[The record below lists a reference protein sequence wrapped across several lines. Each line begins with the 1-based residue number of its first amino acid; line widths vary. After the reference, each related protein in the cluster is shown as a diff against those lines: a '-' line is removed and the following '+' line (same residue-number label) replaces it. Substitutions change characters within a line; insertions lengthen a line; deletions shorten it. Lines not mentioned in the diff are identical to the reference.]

1 MKIQELK
8 INNFGKIKNK
18 QISLGENINI
28 IYGKNEAGKSTILKY
43 IINSFYGIS
52 KNKKGK
58 EYSDLE
64 KYKPWTGE
72 EFSGKLKYELDNGKV
87 YEVFRDF
94 KKKNPKIFNEN
105 MEDISNQFSTDKTS
119 GIQFFSEQT
128 GVGEELFLSTFVSN
142 QQEIRLQKNEQ
153 NILIQKISNLVG
165 TGEDN
170 VSYKMAIDRI
180 NRRQL
185 EEIGTMRT
193 REKPINILERRIMEL
208 EQEKQN
214 LQKYE
219 IMQYEVEEKENEII
233 KDIDNLENQTK
244 FLNELKILFENEN
257 IEKEKIELKQNIKKQ
272 NIEKIKQIDAQ
283 IDELQLENKD
293 INKLVEEKNNKENKA
308 NNIGKKTFM
317 LFIIIIFLN
326 ILQMVYIKSNIA
338 KYTVLGISIII
349 FLILTFR
356 LLKKKK
362 NIKINLQKEQEI
374 KKKYEIFQEK
384 IKLLQNEIQILE
396 KNNQEI
402 ENEIIKNRQEI
413 EQNTLYK
420 KNQILKSYPELKI
433 TDIPEKD
440 IQIKMQTTQNEIA
453 NKKIVLH
460 TLEIDKNNI
469 IPNIEKLAKVEEQYA
484 NYIEQKKEL
493 EKLNTSM
500 LLAKEVLQNC
510 YEEMKHTITPK
521 FTDNLSKN
529 ISQIT
534 NSKYTNVKFNDEHGL
549 IVETETGEYVSASK
563 LSIGTIEQL
572 YLSLRLSM
580 IEELSDE
587 KLPVILDEAFA
598 YFDDERLEN
607 FLTYIYNKYFDRQ
620 ILIFTCTQR
629 EIEILEKNKLKYNLI
644 KL

>member
-244 FLNELKILFENEN
+244 FLNELKTLFENEN

-293 INKLVEEKNNKENKA
+293 INKLVEEKNNKKNKA

-317 LFIIIIFLN
+317 LFIIIILLN
-326 ILQMVYIKSNIA
+326 ILQMVYLKSNIA
-338 KYTVLGISIII
+338 KYTILGISIII

-362 NIKINLQKEQEI
+362 NIKKNLQKEQEI

-440 IQIKMQTTQNEIA
+440 IQIKMQTTQDEIA

-500 LLAKEVLQNC
+500 LLAKEILQNC

-534 NSKYTNVKFNDEHGL
+534 NNKYTNVKFNDEHGL

>member
-128 GVGEELFLSTFVSN
+128 GVGEELFLSTFVSS

-244 FLNELKILFENEN
+244 FLNELKTLFENEN

-293 INKLVEEKNNKENKA
+293 INKLVEEKNNKKNKA

-317 LFIIIIFLN
+317 LFIIIILLN

-338 KYTVLGISIII
+338 KYTILGISIII

-362 NIKINLQKEQEI
+362 NIKKNLQKEQEI

-440 IQIKMQTTQNEIA
+440 IQIKMQTTQDEIA

-500 LLAKEVLQNC
+500 LLAKEILQNC

-534 NSKYTNVKFNDEHGL
+534 NNKYTNVKFNDEHGL

>member
-1 MKIQELK
+1 MRIQELK

-317 LFIIIIFLN
+317 LFIIIILLN

-338 KYTVLGISIII
+338 KYTILGISIII

-362 NIKINLQKEQEI
+362 NIKINLQKEKEI
-374 KKKYEIFQEK
+374 KKKYEILQEK

-500 LLAKEVLQNC
+500 LLAKEILQNC

-534 NSKYTNVKFNDEHGL
+534 NNKYTNVKFNDEHGL

-620 ILIFTCTQR
+620 ILIFTCTQ
-629 EIEILEKNKLKYNLI
+629 I
-644 KL
+644 

>member
-1 MKIQELK
+1 MRIQELK

-18 QISLGENINI
+18 QISLGEHINI

-374 KKKYEIFQEK
+374 KKKYEILQEK

-500 LLAKEVLQNC
+500 LLAKEILQNC

>member
-8 INNFGKIKNK
+8 INNFYKIKNK

-244 FLNELKILFENEN
+244 FLNELKTLFENEN

-374 KKKYEIFQEK
+374 KKKYEILQEK

-433 TDIPEKD
+433 TDIPEKN

-500 LLAKEVLQNC
+500 LLAKEILQNC

-534 NSKYTNVKFNDEHGL
+534 NNKYTNVKFNDEHGL

>member
-244 FLNELKILFENEN
+244 FLNELKTLFENEN

-374 KKKYEIFQEK
+374 KKKYEILQEK

-440 IQIKMQTTQNEIA
+440 IQIKMQTTQDEIA

-500 LLAKEVLQNC
+500 LLAKEILQNC

-534 NSKYTNVKFNDEHGL
+534 NNKYTNVKFNDEHGL

>member
-128 GVGEELFLSTFVSN
+128 GVGEELFLSTFVSS

-244 FLNELKILFENEN
+244 FLNELKTLFENEN

-293 INKLVEEKNNKENKA
+293 INKLVEEKNNKKNKA

-317 LFIIIIFLN
+317 LFIIIILLN
-326 ILQMVYIKSNIA
+326 ILQITYIKSNIA
-338 KYTVLGISIII
+338 KYTILGISIII

-362 NIKINLQKEQEI
+362 NIKINKKKKKKI
-374 KKKYEIFQEK
+374 KKK
-384 IKLLQNEIQILE
+384 
-396 KNNQEI
+396 
-402 ENEIIKNRQEI
+402 
-413 EQNTLYK
+413 
-420 KNQILKSYPELKI
+420 
-433 TDIPEKD
+433 
-440 IQIKMQTTQNEIA
+440 
-453 NKKIVLH
+453 
-460 TLEIDKNNI
+460 
-469 IPNIEKLAKVEEQYA
+469 
-484 NYIEQKKEL
+484 
-493 EKLNTSM
+493 
-500 LLAKEVLQNC
+500 
-510 YEEMKHTITPK
+510 
-521 FTDNLSKN
+521 
-529 ISQIT
+529 
-534 NSKYTNVKFNDEHGL
+534 
-549 IVETETGEYVSASK
+549 
-563 LSIGTIEQL
+563 
-572 YLSLRLSM
+572 
-580 IEELSDE
+580 
-587 KLPVILDEAFA
+587 
-598 YFDDERLEN
+598 
-607 FLTYIYNKYFDRQ
+607 
-620 ILIFTCTQR
+620 
-629 EIEILEKNKLKYNLI
+629 
-644 KL
+644 

>member
-128 GVGEELFLSTFVSN
+128 GVGEELFLSTFVSS

-244 FLNELKILFENEN
+244 FLNELKTLFENEN

-293 INKLVEEKNNKENKA
+293 INKLVEEKNNKKNKA

-317 LFIIIIFLN
+317 LFIIIILLN
-326 ILQMVYIKSNIA
+326 ILQITYIKSNIA
-338 KYTVLGISIII
+338 KYTILGISIII

-362 NIKINLQKEQEI
+362 NIKINQQKEQEI
-374 KKKYEIFQEK
+374 KKKYEILQEK

-440 IQIKMQTTQNEIA
+440 IQIKMQTTQDEIA

-500 LLAKEVLQNC
+500 LLAKEILQNC

-534 NSKYTNVKFNDEHGL
+534 NNKYTNVKFNDEHGL

>member
-128 GVGEELFLSTFVSN
+128 GVGEELFLSTFVSS

-244 FLNELKILFENEN
+244 FLNELKTLFENEN

-293 INKLVEEKNNKENKA
+293 INKLVEEKNNKKNKA

-317 LFIIIIFLN
+317 LFIIIILLN

-338 KYTVLGISIII
+338 KYTILGISIII

-362 NIKINLQKEQEI
+362 NIKKNLQKEQEI

-440 IQIKMQTTQNEIA
+440 IQIKMQTTQDEID

-500 LLAKEVLQNC
+500 LLAKEILQNC

-534 NSKYTNVKFNDEHGL
+534 NNKYTNVKFNDEHGL